1 MARKRKA
8 KQKVMDPVT
17 QEIYDL
23 LHGNNSDVA
32 VDVVT
37 AEYKVL
43 VEVLNDAVP
52 EAILDVTKLPP
63 ILDTSKLPPLDV
75 VEVECPPVEVKE
87 TVVVKVE
94 EVKQQQIYTDPSL
107 KKLFDLI
114 EEFCK

>member
-1 MARKRKA
+1 MARKRKEV

-37 AEYKVL
+37 AEYKV
-43 VEVLNDAVP
+43 

-75 VEVECPPVEVKE
+75 VECPPVEVE
-87 TVVVKVE
+87 PDFLV
-94 EVKQQQIYTDPSL
+94 QYIRSM
-107 KKLFDLI
+107 KKRKCRIF
-114 EEFCK
+114 

>member
-8 KQKVMDPVT
+8 KQKVIDPVT

-63 ILDTSKLPPLDV
+63 ILDTSKLPPLNV
-75 VEVECPPVEVKE
+75 VECPPVEVKE
-87 TVVVKVE
+87 TVVVK
-94 EVKQQQIYTDPSL
+94 QMYSDTSL

>member
-1 MARKRKA
+1 MARKRKEV

-43 VEVLNDAVP
+43 VEVLNDVVP

-75 VEVECPPVEVKE
+75 VEVECPTLEVKE
-87 TVVVKVE
+87 TVVVK
-94 EVKQQQIYTDPSL
+94 QMCSDSSL

>member
-1 MARKRKA
+1 MVRKRKA
-8 KQKVMDPVT
+8 VKQKEMDPVT

-63 ILDTSKLPPLDV
+63 ILDTSKLPSLDEVDVERPSV
-75 VEVECPPVEVKE
+75 VEVEPDFLVKY
-87 TVVVKVE
+87 
-94 EVKQQQIYTDPSL
+94 I
-107 KKLFDLI
+107 KKMKNRIRSF
-114 EEFCK
+114 

>member
-8 KQKVMDPVT
+8 KQKVIDPVT

-63 ILDTSKLPPLDV
+63 LDTSKLPPLNV
-75 VEVECPPVEVKE
+75 VECPPVEVKE
-87 TVVVKVE
+87 TVVVK
-94 EVKQQQIYTDPSL
+94 QMYSDTSL

>member
-1 MARKRKA
+1 MARKRKEV
-8 KQKVMDPVT
+8 KQKVMDPIT
-17 QEIYDL
+17 EELYHL
-23 LHGNNSDVA
+23 LHGSKEDGEKDSELKGETT

-43 VEVLNDAVP
+43 ELEEVLNDAVP
-52 EAILDVTKLPP
+52 EAILDV
-63 ILDTSKLPPLDV
+63 SKLPPLDV

-87 TVVVKVE
+87 TVVVK
-94 EVKQQQIYTDPSL
+94 QMYSDTSL

>member
-1 MARKRKA
+1 MARKRKEV

-43 VEVLNDAVP
+43 VEVLNDVVP
-52 EAILDVTKLPP
+52 EVILDVTKLPP
-63 ILDTSKLPPLDV
+63 ILDTSKLPPLNV
-75 VEVECPPVEVKE
+75 VECPPVEVE
-87 TVVVKVE
+87 PDFLV
-94 EVKQQQIYTDPSL
+94 QYIRSM
-107 KKLFDLI
+107 KKRKCRIF
-114 EEFCK
+114 

>member
-43 VEVLNDAVP
+43 VEVLNDVVP
-52 EAILDVTKLPP
+52 EVILDVTKLPP
-63 ILDTSKLPPLDV
+63 ILDTSKLPPLNV
-75 VEVECPPVEVKE
+75 VECPPVEVKE
-87 TVVVKVE
+87 TVVVK
-94 EVKQQQIYTDPSL
+94 QMYSDTSL

>member
-1 MARKRKA
+1 MARKRKEV

-23 LHGNNSDVA
+23 LHGNNSDA

-37 AEYKVL
+37 AEYKV
-43 VEVLNDAVP
+43 

-75 VEVECPPVEVKE
+75 VEVECPPLEVEPDFLA
-87 TVVVKVE
+87 
-94 EVKQQQIYTDPSL
+94 QYIRSM
-107 KKLFDLI
+107 KKRKCRIF
-114 EEFCK
+114 